1 MTVSRITHT
10 SLFRHDFSGNL
21 PHFSYKKKWV
31 FQKTHWEFLATGILW
46 RSVCIAQEKGIQRQR
61 CTDDSGHSKYLSGGT
76 RQVHKR
82 KKDNKLLRNPITSKT
97 THTVILLTNDILRQ
111 HWRDTYLIS
120 QLEQRMRIALIE
132 RVCDRTE
139 R

>member
-1 MTVSRITHT
+1 MTFQATFRIFLT
-10 SLFRHDFSGNL
+10 
-21 PHFSYKKKWV
+21 KKWV

-82 KKDNKLLRNPITSKT
+82 KKDNKLLRNPITSQLYTDGNGISCHRKPCCEFSDTRFLSSSSFASSLVAQYIRTFLTKSWIYIT
-97 THTVILLTNDILRQ
+97 TTKNG
-111 HWRDTYLIS
+111 
-120 QLEQRMRIALIE
+120 
-132 RVCDRTE
+132 
-139 R
+139 